1 MAVRVNFRLPWRTED
16 LNVPL
21 SAPHACV
28 ADILAPLMD
37 ERSKDSTFKVLN
49 GQVCF
54 DGDQVADGD
63 CLQVLPIILG
73 G

>member
-1 MAVRVNFRLPWRTED
+1 MAVRVTFKLPWRTEE
-16 LNVPL
+16 LAVPL
-21 SAPHACV
+21 PAPYARV
-28 ADILAPLMD
+28 ADILEPLMD

-49 GQVCF
+49 GRVCF

-63 CLQVLPIILG
+63 HLQVLPVILG